1 MSTDRQ
7 SARSSIVA
15 NNAPYFATDDIFY
28 FYPGQIYSGLDI
40 LANDRHP
47 FGTVVTGNSG
57 FTDDFLQITINA
69 DGTTSVDLSTD
80 PGFTLTRGYSFVDPN
95 GVFQTATVSVYTLGG
110 TPGLGQSET
119 IFINTWA
126 DISTTSYS
134 FNALSFID
142 PNGSFG
148 TTLSDFSATMN
159 GVSIDAQLAGDGT
172 VSFDPS
178 QFHYIDPVLS
188 RLEIT
193 MTATN
198 GQGQSLENAFQVW
211 VSGGST
217 IPTGITT
224 SAVGANGVI
233 NGTAGRD
240 SLTAASA
247 GSDVLAG
254 GLGGDFF
261 YFADTTGDGNN
272 SDDIILDLDVIGD
285 IVSFNQSTA
294 LVSIVEVHDGVLII
308 TDDGNDTIFING
320 DDVNALNVNIQN
332 IFVQASPGVETSG
345 AGGEVTLN
353 DLILYHGPVGFYNIY
368 TDPFAFF

>member
-1 MSTDRQ
+1 MSTDRM
-7 SARSSIVA
+7 SVRSSIVA

-28 FYPGQIYSGLDI
+28 FYPGQIYTGLDI

-47 FGTVVTGNSG
+47 LGAVITGGSG
-57 FTDDFLQITINA
+57 FNDDFLRITINA

-80 PGFTLTRGYSFVDPN
+80 PGFTLTRAYSFVDGN
-95 GVFQTATVSVYTLGG
+95 GVVQRAGITVYTIDG
-110 TPGLGQSET
+110 TPGLGQTEA
-119 IFINTWA
+119 ILLNTWA
-126 DISTTSYS
+126 DITTKSYS

-142 PNGSFG
+142 PNGSSG
-148 TTLSDFSATMN
+148 TTLSDFSARMN
-159 GVSIDAQLAGDGT
+159 GVSIDADLAADGT

-193 MTATN
+193 VTATN
-198 GQGQSLENAFQVW
+198 GQGQSLDNTFQIW
-211 VSGGST
+211 VNPDSS
-217 IPTGITT
+217 IPPGVTT
-224 SAVGANGVI
+224 SVAGANGVI
-233 NGTAGRD
+233 SGTSGRD

-247 GSDVLAG
+247 GSDILAG
-254 GLGGDFF
+254 GLGGDIF

-285 IVSFNQSTA
+285 TISFNQVTA
-294 LVSIVEVHDGVLII
+294 LASIVEVHDGLLII

-320 DDVNALNVNIQN
+320 DDVNALNVDVEG
-332 IFVQASPGVETSG
+332 IFVQSSPGVGTSG
-345 AGGEVTLN
+345 AGGAVTLN

-368 TDPFAFF
+368 SDPFAFF